1 MSYPILF
8 GTMAAVSSGSQT
20 SLGDMDPLITQ
31 YVSSTQSGTVSSIS
45 FNNIPQTYQH
55 LQIRGVGYF
64 STANNPLMRFNGDT
78 GSNYSWHHAWTNGS
92 SGNNYNYGT
101 SQTFMYVG
109 YADSA
114 NQPVTFWIDIF
125 DYRNIN
131 KHKSIKAI
139 HAGETNGG
147 SGETALWSGTW
158 RNKASAVTSIQLL
171 PGGGTFTAG
180 TMLSLYGVK

>member
-1 MSYPILF
+1 MSS
-8 GTMAAVSSGSQT
+8 ASSQNQS

-45 FNNIPQTYQH
+45 FSNIPQTYQH

-64 STANNPLMRFNGDT
+64 STANNPYVRFNSDAN
-78 GSNYSWHHAWTNGS
+78 SNYSWHHAWS
-92 SGNNYNYGT
+92 SGSGT
-101 SQTFMYVG
+101 SQNWASSSFMYVG

-114 NQPVTFWIDIF
+114 NQPVSFWIDIL

-131 KHKSIKAI
+131 KFKSIKAI

-158 RNKASAVTSIQLL
+158 RNKNSAITSIQFL
-171 PGGGTFTAG
+171 PGSGTFTAG